1 MDPYLCSLIDQLEQ
15 EHTLSASQWI
25 QLLNGRTPELAAYL
39 FGKITPCT
47 DPVLRA
53 YGLHPWTD

>member
-1 MDPYLCSLIDQLEQ
+1 MDSYLCSLIDQLEQ
-15 EHTLSASQWI
+15 EHTL
-25 QLLNGRTPELAAYL
+25 
-39 FGKITPCT
+39 TPCT